1 MLHLALVI
9 WQQKSYWRKDGVFPY
24 FEDNT
29 KVIVNNKG
37 NMKGSAITGPVEKEC
52 AGLWSRI
59 AFSVGSIAWFF
70 CILVEYIG

>member
-29 KVIVNNKG
+29 EVIVNNKG
-37 NMKGSAITGPVEKEC
+37 NMKGSAITGPVEK
-52 AGLWSRI
+52 
-59 AFSVGSIAWFF
+59 
-70 CILVEYIG
+70 